1 MFRRV
6 LLAAVLSGIA
16 AALVMS
22 AVQHLRVTP
31 LILEAETYEMA
42 EAAPAAAHTHD
53 DSTAAATAHTH
64 EHEHEHGAPMESGPR
79 RLALTV
85 IANGLTGVAFA
96 LILAATA
103 LVVGLPLTTA
113 NGALWGLLGFITF
126 SLAPAAGLP
135 PELPGMP
142 AGDLAARQLWW
153 AGTAL
158 ATGAGILL
166 IAKRQAIPYVAA
178 AVALIALPHLIGA
191 PAPVSA
197 QSAVPPYLASTFA
210 ANALATAALFWLLIG
225 VFLGKSLN
233 FTNKD

>member
-31 LILEAETYEMA
+31 LILEAESYEMA
-42 EAAPAAAHTHD
+42 EAAPAAAHTHSD
-53 DSTAAATAHTH
+53 STSTAAHSH
-64 EHEHEHGAPMESGPR
+64 EHEHEHEAMESGPR

-85 IANGLTGVAFA
+85 ISNGLTGVAFA
-96 LILAATA
+96 LILAAAA
-103 LVVGLPLTTA
+103 LVLGLPLTPT
-113 NGALWGLLGFITF
+113 NGALWGLLGFIVF

-142 AGDLAARQLWW
+142 AGDLGARQLWW
-153 AGTAL
+153 AGTVI
-158 ATGAGILL
+158 ATGGGILL
-166 IAKRQAIPYVAA
+166 MAKRQALPYLAA
-178 AVALIALPHLIGA
+178 GVALIALPHLIGA

-197 QSAVPPYLASTFA
+197 QSAVPPYLASSFA

>member
-31 LILEAETYEMA
+31 LIIEAETYEMA
-42 EAAPAAAHTHD
+42 EAAPAAAHTHS
-53 DSTAAATAHTH
+53 DSTAAATAHSH
-64 EHEHEHGAPMESGPR
+64 EHEHEAMESGPR
-79 RLALTV
+79 RLVLTV
-85 IANGLTGVAFA
+85 ISNGLTGVAFA
-96 LILAATA
+96 LILSAAA
-103 LVVGLPLTTA
+103 LVIGLPLTPA
-113 NGALWGLLGFITF
+113 NGALWGLLGFVVF

-166 IAKRQAIPYVAA
+166 IAKRQTLPFVAV

-197 QSAVPPYLASTFA
+197 QSAVPPYLASAFA